1 MDYWGTIEYT
11 NFGEA
16 IVTLRDTKGRWA
28 GAGRVQIRSG
38 SRFDLYEQG
47 YKVASLSAKAKGGR
61 LTRYTE
67 IRRERRKRAS

>member
-1 MDYWGTIEYT
+1 MNYWATIEYT

-16 IVTLRDTKGRWA
+16 IVTLRDERGRWA

-47 YKVASLSAKAKGGR
+47 YKVASLSAQAKGGK
-61 LTRYTE
+61 LTRYKE
-67 IRRERRKRAS
+67 IRRERKRRAS